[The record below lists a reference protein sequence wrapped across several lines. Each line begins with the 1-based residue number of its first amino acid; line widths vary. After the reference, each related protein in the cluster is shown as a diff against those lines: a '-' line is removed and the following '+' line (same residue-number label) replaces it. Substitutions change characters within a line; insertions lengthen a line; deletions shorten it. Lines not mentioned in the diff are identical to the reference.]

1 MPVKFLLQGLFLFAK
16 YFLPMS
22 TRKKSTLFPKFA
34 LLGSSTSGDIINIY
48 PGEICTRHHFPGK
61 YKNPNIY
68 KGGRKMKKLK
78 RVLAGGMCVF
88 MVAGLFTGCNSNN
101 SSTTEENSPV
111 ASPVTSESTSSA
123 AVDHKT
129 MEGTLTFWHFNAN
142 EAPNIEKAF
151 KEEFPKVK
159 FNMTVVPD
167 KDSQYLNKITQAIR
181 SGKGVPDVFSAESAM
196 VKRLVEMED
205 AYADITEKTK
215 EVSADM
221 AKYTIDIG
229 TDSNGVVRALSH
241 QITPGGIGYKKTVAK
256 KYLGTDNAEEIA
268 AMLSSQEKI
277 LETAE
282 KLKTAS
288 NGKVKLFPSWEEMEK
303 LSLGGRSQGWVVDN
317 KLTLDQKV
325 LDLID
330 FSKTMRDKGY
340 ESGYNAF
347 EPGWTSA
354 IAADEEAMC
363 WTIPTWGVPWI
374 IGANDKKAE
383 NTGKWGICKGPFPY
397 SWGGTWFGV
406 YSKSQNT
413 TLAWEFVKWW
423 TSDKEHL
430 KEWNKQTGDI
440 PNSLSLLAECADSN
454 EVDKI
459 MGINLFK
466 FYQSMVAD
474 VNGSLLTKYDDTI
487 ENAFKDVMKTYLAG
501 NIKSKDE
508 VLSQFKAKVKA
519 NLKEIT
525 VE

>member
-1 MPVKFLLQGLFLFAK
+1 
-16 YFLPMS
+16 
-22 TRKKSTLFPKFA
+22 
-34 LLGSSTSGDIINIY
+34 
-48 PGEICTRHHFPGK
+48 
-61 YKNPNIY
+61 
-68 KGGRKMKKLK
+68 
-78 RVLAGGMCVF
+78 

-383 NTGKWGICKGPFPY
+383 TPVNGEFAKTVPVFMGRYLVRRIQQEPKHNPCLGII
-397 SWGGTWFGV
+397 
-406 YSKSQNT
+406 
-413 TLAWEFVKWW
+413 KWW
-423 TSDKEHL
+423 TSDKEHH
-430 KEWNKQTGDI
+430 KSWNKATGDI